1 MKLGCENISALAGRV
16 GVGDSRDQKGFREN
30 LQIPH
35 LINGGR
41 FVEIPSCEI
50 RVFALRD
57 KGPYRP
63 SYAVASHSAIFYWN
77 PCNMMLLM
85 IFVSLDK
92 QVTDFGRGFIKRVM
106 NTNTYNMPFNSA
118 LRNNTDA

>member
-1 MKLGCENISALAGRV
+1 MFSALAGRV

-30 LQIPH
+30 LQVPH

-41 FVEIPSCEI
+41 FVEIRVVKYV

-85 IFVSLDK
+85 ISFLWTNRVS
-92 QVTDFGRGFIKRVM
+92 DFGRGFIKRVM